1 MTAAGF
7 KYLKAV
13 SELGACG
20 VKNTAISEKT
30 GLSKVSVYRVYRVP
44 RKTGDGSIRQ

>member
-20 VKNTAISEKT
+20 VKITAISEKT
-30 GLSKVSVYRVYRVP
+30 GRFEIGYKIWVKMIGYIKLNIV
-44 RKTGDGSIRQ
+44 